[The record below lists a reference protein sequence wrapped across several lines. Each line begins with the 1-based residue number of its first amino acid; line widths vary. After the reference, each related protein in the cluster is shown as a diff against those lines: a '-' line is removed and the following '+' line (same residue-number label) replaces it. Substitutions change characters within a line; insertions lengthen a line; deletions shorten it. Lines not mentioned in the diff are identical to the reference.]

1 MRVWL
6 CKAAAEVSMS
16 SLQPPHHSFSTTLP
30 SLASMLNRGY
40 MNLLCWQPGQKE
52 YPETLLMDQQD
63 LQAQVN
69 ELTIIA
75 AVLLVTRGMRS
86 TLRSLPGFVSRLK
99 RVTKVIL
106 KGTRVPEEKNEHKE
120 ALEDSDHVLQ
130 EVSRT
135 PQLGYSAFTLTYTSP
150 KGQIKSIADN
160 DNTAQHI
167 IGESLSLSILNLKP
181 LCTCRPQFRFR
192 LITLEHTGQEAS
204 CADCR
209 FTFVCLLPLP
219 TEQQIHCFLCLLI
232 SPDGQRQKDFLK
244 SLGPVQEELWEA
256 GSRFGSVIHHNRQEF
271 GLHHSGILKKVLL
284 PDAEPDSEVK
294 HFLPQYLTSCLG
306 L

>member
-40 MNLLCWQPGQKE
+40 TNLLCWQPGQKE

-63 LQAQVN
+63 VQAQVN

-75 AVLLVTRGMRS
+75 AVLLAEKGNKGHPERYKSTR
-86 TLRSLPGFVSRLK
+86 
-99 RVTKVIL
+99 
-106 KGTRVPEEKNEHKE
+106 HKE

-167 IGESLSLSILNLKP
+167 IGEPLSLSILNLKP

-271 GLHHSGILKKVLL
+271 GPHHSGILKKVLL